1 MSLDTLPSN
10 ANEVIGRLE
19 SLLQASL
26 LLRTGLPKNIF
37 ASTGTRLE
45 QKKKKN
51 SSKHLAPSLLILA
64 TSAPRTATADK
75 LPANPSLEGRML
87 IYTYIILHIEVT
99 ASLQQNLDHRE
110 MTLIGSKVQGGP
122 AMLSMQRKQLVS
134 EVDTP
139 RGQDTKAKRTQ
150 QL

>member
-1 MSLDTLPSN
+1 
-10 ANEVIGRLE
+10 
-19 SLLQASL
+19 
-26 LLRTGLPKNIF
+26 
-37 ASTGTRLE
+37 
-45 QKKKKN
+45 
-51 SSKHLAPSLLILA
+51 
-64 TSAPRTATADK
+64 
-75 LPANPSLEGRML
+75 ML